1 MTSRRTNSAGVL
13 VIAFWAILG
22 LLFAAVLE
30 VAPSW
35 ARQASASASASI
47 SPDDASVEVD
57 EARCV
62 PEEPAPRIVPEPR
75 LARVAPEPES
85 RGIVNRIF
93 RPPIA

>member
-22 LLFAAVLE
+22 LLFAAMSELS
-30 VAPSW
+30 PSW
-35 ARQASASASASI
+35 ARQASASASACI

-57 EARCV
+57 EARFV
-62 PEEPAPRIVPEPR
+62 PEALEPRIVPELR

-85 RGIVNRIF
+85 RRIVNRIF